1 MSEFKI
7 HHAVGELIDA
17 MGLKGLVA
25 PENFIKK
32 LVTSPQTPVAHSRET
47 VQSLAASSSDPPL
60 VIEKYE
66 VLRDKNFAELDS
78 LVLILSKI
86 KESKT
91 MSRAVK
97 AGVSRESG
105 KPCMASLDC
114 NGTVGIG
121 PSTSTPIVAGSA
133 KLEQLK
139 NLLQT
144 ERKGTGQPLRRALTE
159 EKENSSSFEIVQK
172 NPKWFRSRPFLSW
185 DYPCCGSEQLSAPIG
200 NLPPSDQERFL
211 VEELLYVL
219 SGFDGDHIHALPI
232 HSEIEERKF
241 SVDESVDESLKEMV
255 QRFFPIMTSYSVIQ
269 RFYETRCGFDH
280 GMVNDALAAA
290 VGNLIHD
297 YRIFI
302 CQLESL
308 LLKNELSLQKTW
320 YLLQP
325 NVTTLYQLH
334 HVTISL
340 MKAKSKGGQVL
351 SVLHQQTLETMG
363 NDKQQKLLLSLTRFA
378 VKPYWQILQKWI
390 YQGTVEDPYLEFMV
404 EDHQHQAVTMDKLSS
419 TAYSD
424 DYWEKRYALR
434 RDRVPSFLLPLADQI
449 LRTGKYLN
457 VIKQCGMKVTPP
469 RVDELVYTLDGSGYK
484 EAIEKAYS
492 YASETLLHVLMQDYD
507 LLGRLK
513 SVKHYFFLDAGD
525 FILHFLS
532 LCGSEL
538 VKNVDDVMPSRL
550 ESLLEL
556 ALRTSTAN
564 ADPFKD
570 DLGLE
575 LLSFDLT
582 SQMVRIL
589 NFQTGDGR
597 VGELNEPKVSTTD
610 GGNQSMEHLR
620 LSGLEA
626 FSFAYRVRWPVSLV
640 FTSKVMACYQMIF
653 RHLFFA
659 KYVEKLLGQVWIS
672 HKIVRNYSFPTS
684 QWYNNAF
691 ALRHRMLHFIQNLLY
706 YITIEVLEPSWQ
718 LFVEKIR
725 KVDNVDQVISTHME
739 LLNVCMKESM
749 LTNPALLQSAIKL
762 IKLCETFANF
772 ILKMHRHANEAE
784 LGLSSLA
791 NVTSLNDVLLTSP
804 GDVFFHD
811 NTDTFD
817 QNVARMELQFT
828 TLLTD
833 LLHKI
838 SELGHANY
846 DSHMLTLTN
855 RLDFNGYYTDKM
867 LHFSLKNQTDDDDT
881 ISG

>member
-1 MSEFKI
+1 M
-7 HHAVGELIDA
+7 ELI
-17 MGLKGLVA
+17 LSVCC
-25 PENFIKK
+25 F
-32 LVTSPQTPVAHSRET
+32 S
-47 VQSLAASSSDPPL
+47 
-60 VIEKYE
+60 
-66 VLRDKNFAELDS
+66 FAELDS

-114 NGTVGIG
+114 NGTVGIGNVKESGFLQFTNNAGRILTG

-241 SVDESVDESLKEMV
+241 SVDESNFLKGNIIQKIEFNQFPLFSGVDESLKEMV

-390 YQGTVEDPYLEFMV
+390 YQ
-404 EDHQHQAVTMDKLSS
+404 
-419 TAYSD
+419 
-424 DYWEKRYALR
+424 
-434 RDRVPSFLLPLADQI
+434 
-449 LRTGKYLN
+449 
-457 VIKQCGMKVTPP
+457 
-469 RVDELVYTLDGSGYK
+469 
-484 EAIEKAYS
+484 
-492 YASETLLHVLMQDYD
+492 VLMFY
-507 LLGRLK
+507 
-513 SVKHYFFLDAGD
+513 
-525 FILHFLS
+525 
-532 LCGSEL
+532 E
-538 VKNVDDVMPSRL
+538 
-550 ESLLEL
+550 
-556 ALRTSTAN
+556 
-564 ADPFKD
+564 
-570 DLGLE
+570 
-575 LLSFDLT
+575 
-582 SQMVRIL
+582 
-589 NFQTGDGR
+589 
-597 VGELNEPKVSTTD
+597 
-610 GGNQSMEHLR
+610 
-620 LSGLEA
+620 
-626 FSFAYRVRWPVSLV
+626 
-640 FTSKVMACYQMIF
+640 
-653 RHLFFA
+653 
-659 KYVEKLLGQVWIS
+659 
-672 HKIVRNYSFPTS
+672 
-684 QWYNNAF
+684 
-691 ALRHRMLHFIQNLLY
+691 
-706 YITIEVLEPSWQ
+706 Q
-718 LFVEKIR
+718 LMR
-725 KVDNVDQVISTHME
+725 
-739 LLNVCMKESM
+739 
-749 LTNPALLQSAIKL
+749 
-762 IKLCETFANF
+762 
-772 ILKMHRHANEAE
+772 
-784 LGLSSLA
+784 
-791 NVTSLNDVLLTSP
+791 
-804 GDVFFHD
+804 
-811 NTDTFD
+811 
-817 QNVARMELQFT
+817 
-828 TLLTD
+828 
-833 LLHKI
+833 
-838 SELGHANY
+838 
-846 DSHMLTLTN
+846 
-855 RLDFNGYYTDKM
+855 
-867 LHFSLKNQTDDDDT
+867 
-881 ISG
+881 